1 MSQEKLT
8 HMHSKTGEE
17 KEDTQAEALV
27 SEVSFIRSYERQKM
41 QQNTSEHVSRKK
53 KPRTLDSTD
62 MLLIIPL
69 LISFASV
76 QLVYIQ
82 GSHNNEQYE
91 SA

>member
-53 KPRTLDSTD
+53 K
-62 MLLIIPL
+62 
-69 LISFASV
+69 
-76 QLVYIQ
+76 QE
-82 GSHNNEQYE
+82 H
-91 SA
+91 